1 MKKFF
6 KTKMAIY
13 GSRFLKV
20 TGEICRN
27 HMNREAKYLCSG
39 CPYEVKDFGDTHL
52 TGCILST
59 PDGWDR
65 PDQLRYIIRTTLRY
79 MRKGGADHVKKKAA
93 GKNTAKAGCRDTG
106 SRK

>member
-59 PDGWDR
+59 LTDGIGRISYDISSER
-65 PDQLRYIIRTTLRY
+65 HSGI
-79 MRKGGADHVKKKAA
+79 
-93 GKNTAKAGCRDTG
+93 
-106 SRK
+106 